1 MFKVY
6 RARETQKSAA
16 LAQFTE
22 DRIRS
27 LNPGACVSLQQGD
40 DLYSFHQDLL
50 CTQLVTGTLLSVM
63 GNTNMRN
70 LLMALNTMAVQ

>member
-27 LNPGACVSLQQGD
+27 PNPGACVYLHQGD
-40 DLYSFHQDLL
+40 DWYSFQQDLL
-50 CTQLVTGTLLSVM
+50 CTQLVTGTLLIVM
-63 GNTNMRN
+63 GNTNTMN
-70 LLMALNTMAVQ
+70 LLMALNKMAVQ